1 MFTCTVF
8 QNTFAFYSGYVSF
21 SPHPNPLES
30 VYILP
35 RYFSLFLFL
44 FIFFSLS
51 RRFIA
56 SSCKM
61 WPLWLLGHMVR
72 VRRDNLLLVG
82 SVLWWLPAFLKKVIL
97 SKEKKKRGELHNCSK
112 WTSEDLLRIK
122 TTLISCFRIQ
132 LWPNWGLVGWRY
144 IYYTTLSAQNLLT
157 SRLYRQGKTP
167 CP

>member
-1 MFTCTVF
+1 M
-8 QNTFAFYSGYVSF
+8 YSF
-21 SPHPNPLES
+21 SEYFCVLFRLRFVLSSPET
-30 VYILP
+30 P
-35 RYFSLFLFL
+35 RICVHFAQIFFPL
-44 FIFFSLS
+44 FILIYFFLSLS
-51 RRFIA
+51 SFHCIK
-56 SSCKM
+56 CKM